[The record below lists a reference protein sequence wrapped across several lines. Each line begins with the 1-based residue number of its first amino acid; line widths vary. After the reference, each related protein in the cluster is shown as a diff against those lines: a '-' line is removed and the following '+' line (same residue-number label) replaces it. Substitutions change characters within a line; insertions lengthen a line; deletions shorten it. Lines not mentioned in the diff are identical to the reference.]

1 MESENGKLFGIGLS
15 KTGTSSL
22 AQALQILGFRTK
34 DYPGI
39 SRYAAGDLSSVDM
52 DVVHAH
58 EALTDTP
65 IPSFYRE
72 LDRRFPGSK
81 FILTVRDR
89 AGWLKSCMKQFNERF
104 AALQNDAHKQL
115 FIDLYGTDVFD
126 ERLFANGYEKFVA
139 GVLQYFRDRPADLLI
154 LDIAAGDGWEK
165 LCAFLGRPQPD
176 VPFPK
181 ANVTQIRWM
190 RIEDLVALAE
200 RAGRELM
207 ERRVGSDDAPA
218 ATAGAMASR
227 KAKRLLDRVAAL
239 ATGSDPTEAAC
250 RAALKIVV
258 SGLRSLGPNVPFLSP
273 TETPPDFTERR
284 DWNHLWLV
292 DPLDGRDSYAAGG
305 TDFTVNVALIE
316 DGRPIYGVVHAPALG
331 LTYFG
336 RVGRGAN
343 KKLAG
348 VDAAP
353 LLPVVDRSMR
363 QGELPVRPAHDG
375 RTPGERAGST
385 SSAALAICR
394 AAESGHLAGSCTPS
408 QPEWKCGAAHAVLAA
423 TGAFLIGEADSG
435 AEPRYNSPDL
445 FVPSLS
451 IHAA

>member
-1 MESENGKLFGIGLS
+1 
-15 KTGTSSL
+15 
-22 AQALQILGFRTK
+22 
-34 DYPGI
+34 
-39 SRYAAGDLSSVDM
+39 
-52 DVVHAH
+52 
-58 EALTDTP
+58 
-65 IPSFYRE
+65 
-72 LDRRFPGSK
+72 
-81 FILTVRDR
+81 
-89 AGWLKSCMKQFNERF
+89 MKQFNERF

-218 ATAGAMASR
+218 ATAGAMASK

-273 TETPPDFTERR
+273 TETSPDFTERR

-353 LLPVVDRSMR
+353 LLPVVDRPMR

-375 RTPGERAGST
+375 RTPGERASST

-394 AAESGHLAGSCTPS
+394 AAESGHLAGTCTPS

-423 TGAFLIGEADSG
+423 TSAFLIGEADSG